1 MYSYF
6 FTIRL
11 KMYQLRKII
20 LINLYRCFLLCCSS
34 NLFYSEILAQSDTQN
49 IENQLEIAQKNGNKI
64 KELQILQQ
72 LSNQYEQRQ
81 QFKKA
86 LNYAEQALYIAQGL
100 NKINQ
105 QIRLLDKI
113 GTIYAN
119 RGGYAN
125 ALTYHQKSLELAKG
139 QLSSSQ
145 LIQKLRQMGKLS
157 AYSQQKKLAVQ
168 YLEQA
173 LQEAQKNKNIQ
184 QTFLITEELE
194 RICQNIGYT
203 QKSLEYKALKAN
215 IAKQIEAQQ
224 AEQIA
229 EDAAQMGQNYEQ
241 QLAVK
246 QSQLYNVQGNLEN
259 AEALRKDIER
269 ESREKDLK
277 LNQQRLR
284 SQTQENLLKIK
295 TLQVEQ
301 QRSKAE
307 HEETLQRA
315 YLIILIVL
323 IVLVIGALYA
333 IRSMRIKNKELFF
346 LYQQLENKQKDIND
360 SISYAQRIQEA
371 VLPSKTYINE
381 LFPENFIFFKPKDV
395 VSGDFYWAGAK
406 NGLKFIV
413 VSDCTGHGVPGAFMS
428 ILGISLLNSIALN
441 RNITKPNAILD
452 ELGDAIIKTLRQN
465 AKNYAQ
471 SGSKDGMDIV
481 VCAVDEQN
489 DELHF
494 AGAFNPLLFVRNQK
508 HGNTAIVNNTSLK
521 ADKVQSGNNHLYQ
534 IKGNRQPAGVHRK
547 PLAPFTL
554 HTLKLVRGDTIYLIS
569 DGYVDQFGGVHNKK
583 YMIKNFKKLL
593 CEIQHM
599 GMTEQYIQLKQE
611 LLNWQGDYAQIDDI
625 CVIGFRY

>member
-1 MYSYF
+1 MYSYV

-11 KMYQLRKII
+11 KMYQLKKTIP
-20 LINLYRCFLLCCSS
+20 INLYYCFLLCWLS
-34 NLFYSEILAQSDTQN
+34 NLFHSEISAQSDTQN
-49 IENQLEIAQKNGNKI
+49 IENQLKIAQKSKNKTQ
-64 KELQILQQ
+64 ELQILEQ
-72 LSNQYEQRQ
+72 LTNQYEQKQ

-86 LNYAEQALYIAQGL
+86 LNYAEQALHIAQGL
-100 NKINQ
+100 GKTNQ
-105 QIRLLDKI
+105 QIQLLDKI

-119 RGGYAN
+119 RGGYTS
-125 ALTYHQKSLELAKG
+125 ALTYYQKSLELSRG

-173 LQEAQKNKNIQ
+173 LQEAQKNKNTQ
-184 QTFLITEELE
+184 QTYLIAEELE
-194 RICQNIGYT
+194 KTCLNIGDT

-229 EDAAQMGQNYEQ
+229 EDAEQMGQDYEQ

-246 QSQLYNVQGNLEN
+246 QSQLYNIQGNLQD

-277 LNQQRLR
+277 LNQQRLK
-284 SQTQENLLKIK
+284 SQAQDNLLKIK

-301 QRSKAE
+301 QKSKAE
-307 HEETLQRA
+307 HEENLQKA

-323 IVLVIGALYA
+323 VILIIGALYTV
-333 IRSMRIKNKELFF
+333 RSMRIKNKELVF

-360 SISYAQRIQEA
+360 SILYAQRIQEA
-371 VLPSKTYINE
+371 VMPSKAYINE

-395 VSGDFYWAGAK
+395 VSGDFYWAGEK
-406 NGLKFIV
+406 NGFKFIV

-441 RNITKPNAILD
+441 RSITKPSTILD
-452 ELGDAIIKTLRQN
+452 ELGSAIITTLRQN
-465 AKNYAQ
+465 AENYSQ
-471 SGSKDGMDIV
+471 SESKDGMDIV
-481 VCAVDEQN
+481 VCAIDEQN

-494 AGAFNPLLFVRNQK
+494 AGAFNPLLFLRNREY
-508 HGNTAIVNNTSLK
+508 GNTAIVNNTSLK
-521 ADKVQSGNNHLYQ
+521 ADKIQSDNYHLYQ
-534 IKGNRQPAGVHRK
+534 IKGNRQPAGIHRK

-554 HTLKLVRGDTIYLIS
+554 HTVKLVRGDTIYLFS
-569 DGYVDQFGGVHNKK
+569 DGYIDQFGGKRDRK

-593 CEIQHM
+593 CKIQRM
-599 GMTEQYIQLKQE
+599 GMTEQHIQLKQE